1 VPFAFHQQARRR
13 PAISLQDYHVQSG
26 CRGVS
31 ALDPSSARSPWRS
44 IGGRLAALGNELFN
58 YAPAPLLENLR
69 WLIFMDHFETQT
81 WLYAQGML
89 ALLGLF
95 SLFLLPATQ
104 AAVR

>member
-1 VPFAFHQQARRR
+1 VPFLLSITR
-13 PAISLQDYHVQSG
+13 L
-26 CRGVS
+26 
-31 ALDPSSARSPWRS
+31 

-58 YAPAPLLENLR
+58 YAPVPLLENFR
-69 WLIFMDHFETQT
+69 WLIFMDHFQTQT

-95 SLFLLPATQ
+95 SLFLLPAIQ